1 MTIGAA
7 TQDDPREPRYLPCML
22 ASHAIRARRS
32 IKRFTD
38 RPVARTEIETLL
50 EAATLAPN
58 HRLTQ
63 PWRFYVM
70 GPQARYAYGMA
81 LGERKAKKIEDPT
94 AAQAMRETVAQEHRA
109 LPCMIAIAVV
119 TTDNPEQRDED
130 YAAAMMAV
138 QNIALAAVE
147 LGLGTH
153 LKTGGVMGDAAA
165 RTAAGVRDNER
176 IVAIV
181 NVGEPADI
189 PPAKRREL
197 ASSLTTWMP

>member
-1 MTIGAA
+1 MEAIDAIQRRTSVRRFRPEPV
-7 TQDDPREPRYLPCML
+7 PRE
-22 ASHAIRARRS
+22 
-32 IKRFTD
+32 T
-38 RPVARTEIETLL
+38 IERLL
-50 EAATLAPN
+50 DCAVRAPN
-58 HRLTQ
+58 HKLTQ

-70 GPQARYAYGMA
+70 GPQARYAYGLA
-81 LGERKAKKIEDPT
+81 LGDRKAKKIEDPT

-119 TTDNPEQRDED
+119 VTDNPEQRDED

-153 LKTGGVMGDAAA
+153 IKTGGVMSDVAA
-165 RTAAGVRDNER
+165 RTGAGVRDNER

-181 NVGEPADI
+181 NVGEPADV

-197 ASSLTTWMP
+197 ASSFTTWTP

>member
-1 MTIGAA
+1 
-7 TQDDPREPRYLPCML
+7 
-22 ASHAIRARRS
+22 
-32 IKRFTD
+32 
-38 RPVARTEIETLL
+38 
-50 EAATLAPN
+50 
-58 HRLTQ
+58 
-63 PWRFYVM
+63 M
-70 GPQARYAYGMA
+70 GPQARYAYGLA
-81 LGERKAKKIEDPT
+81 LGERKAKKIEDAT
-94 AAQAMRETVAQEHRA
+94 AAQAMRETVAEEHRA

-119 TTDNPEQRDED
+119 TTDIPEQRDED
-130 YAAAMMAV
+130 YAAAMMAI

-153 LKTGGVMGDAAA
+153 IKTGGVMGDVAA
-165 RTAAGVRDNER
+165 RAAAGVPDTER

>member
-1 MTIGAA
+1 
-7 TQDDPREPRYLPCML
+7 ML
-22 ASHAIRARRS
+22 VSHAIRARRS

-130 YAAAMMAV
+130 YAATMMAV

-147 LGLGTH
+147 LGLGDASQNGRRH
-153 LKTGGVMGDAAA
+153 GRRGGAHCGLAFV
-165 RTAAGVRDNER
+165 RTSELSPSSTSASRP
-176 IVAIV
+176 IFL
-181 NVGEPADI
+181 
-189 PPAKRREL
+189 RRSG
-197 ASSLTTWMP
+197 AN